1 VEYFPASSCR
11 QRFTALEAIVTR
23 SLHPSFALALTAF
36 AALPLTAMA
45 DPFSGAIADP
55 TLEFRVS
62 GTNPNTGTA
71 FTWSSPT
78 RLDYSVDASTGD
90 IDLVGSYSLR
100 SGQSLGGGTTPLFR
114 IDVQPT
120 GTIGGLLDPATG
132 QRTSIAFDN
141 GGNVD
146 PVLTYGYSASNNT
159 NAALTYTATYTSAI
173 VGDFSLGAQVRSRVA
188 GALVDATGN
197 GVSVGLAPGQSFTQ
211 ELLLSTDGSTWIN
224 AGVDVGGAQSNVSP
238 LGEGDAF
245 FYGAYRNPASGFV
258 VGPNG
263 AWTQMRLVT
272 TFTLSG
278 DSDVASFSGY
288 GEVAPIPEPG
298 EIAFLSA
305 GLGLAAMIA
314 RRRRARI

>member
-1 VEYFPASSCR
+1 V
-11 QRFTALEAIVTR
+11 IR
-23 SLHPSFALALTAF
+23 SLHSPLALALSAL
-36 AALPLTAMA
+36 AALPLAVMA
-45 DPFSGAIADP
+45 DPIFDGIPAP
-55 TLEFRVS
+55 TLEFGVS
-62 GTNPNTGTA
+62 GINPNNGSA
-71 FTWSSPT
+71 FTWSNST
-78 RLDYSVDASTGD
+78 RLNYAVDSATGD

-100 SGQSLGGGTTPLFR
+100 SGTSLAGGTTPLFR
-114 IDVQPT
+114 IDVQPI
-120 GTIGGLLDPATG
+120 GTIGGLLDPGTG
-132 QRTSIAFDN
+132 QRTSIAFEN

-146 PVLTYGYSASNNT
+146 PFLTYGYSATNNT
-159 NAALTYTATYTSAI
+159 GAALTYTATYTSSI
-173 VGDFSLGAQVRSRVA
+173 VGDFSLGSLVRARVA

-197 GVSVGLAPGQSFTQ
+197 GVSVGLAPAKSFTQ

-224 AGVDVGGAQSNVSP
+224 AGVDVGNAQSNVSP

-245 FYGAYRNPASGFV
+245 LYGTYRNPANGFV

-272 TFTLSG
+272 SFTLTG

-288 GEVAPIPEPG
+288 GEIVPIPEPG

-314 RRRRARI
+314 RRRRSRA